1 MNYNRFHNDSYINSI
16 RKVEKIINECN
27 NLLTD
32 FNYYKVNN
40 TDQDIKNLLTKY
52 EDKIKNLNKIIFEQ
66 EKNFKNI
73 NSVFL
78 SNIIVFKNKL
88 KEINLKINSKI
99 DDLEKINYDLNLQI
113 DDFEQQVEDLKNNC
127 KCKICLENKIDAIIQ
142 PCMHAVACLSCL
154 DNLTALNNLN
164 CPICQKEISF
174 YKKCYLV

>member
-1 MNYNRFHNDSYINSI
+1 MNYNRFQNDSYVNSI

-32 FNYYKVNN
+32 FNYYKINN
-40 TDQDIKNLLTKY
+40 SNQDINSLLSKY
-52 EDKIKNLNKIIFEQ
+52 DEKIKSLNDIIFQQ

-73 NSVFL
+73 NRIFL
-78 SNIIVFKNKL
+78 SNIIVFKNKF
-88 KEINLKINSKI
+88 KEINLKINNKI
-99 DDLEKINYDLNLQI
+99 NDLEKINFDLNLQI
-113 DDFEQQVEDLKNNC
+113 DNFEQQVDDLKNSC

-154 DNLTALNNLN
+154 DNLTALNNLK
-164 CPICQKEISF
+164 CPICQSEISF